1 MAESVH
7 VDRALIEENLE
18 TKALAPARNKPSYY
32 AKGDE
37 LNPVWQKQK
46 SDD

>member
-18 TKALAPARNKPSYY
+18 TKALAPARNKPSYD
-32 AKGDE
+32 AKGVRSTE
-37 LNPVWQKQK
+37 FRNSLK
-46 SDD
+46 

>member
-1 MAESVH
+1 MAVCACRLSTYRREL
-7 VDRALIEENLE
+7 RK
-18 TKALAPARNKPSYY
+18 KALAPARNKPSYD